1 MCRGRYFCYNPN
13 WEQLVAAGRLRARER
28 DLESKSKRKR
38 PDHHTTQKRVGGGR
52 GLLCIKTTIYYQ
64 HSSLYT
70 HIDGI

>member
-38 PDHHTTQKRVGGGR
+38 PDHHTTQKRVGGG
-52 GLLCIKTTIYYQ
+52 
-64 HSSLYT
+64 
-70 HIDGI
+70 